1 MVEGNA
7 RRRCDVSQDVQPKR
21 RDTFGQALCNGFVDR
36 VEYGL
41 LRQEQLYRRT
51 RLHRW
56 AWRAG
61 WEIANAL
68 TTKPLRTAAKK
79 PKAAA

>member
-1 MVEGNA
+1 MSYGDKPEPVVKATGVKA
-7 RRRCDVSQDVQPKR
+7 KPDAL
-21 RDTFGQALCNGFVDR
+21 GQAFVNGIVDR

-41 LRQEQLYRRT
+41 LRKEQLYRRT

-61 WEIANAL
+61 WELANAL
-68 TTKPLRTAAKK
+68 TTKPLRTAKK
-79 PKAAA
+79 VQRAS